1 MINDKVK
8 GLSRKSLKGGCTGKH
23 VTKQKPEKSSEKY
36 HFDENQICRRQIL
49 QL

>member
-8 GLSRKSLKGGCTGKH
+8 GLSRKSLKGGCTGK
-23 VTKQKPEKSSEKY
+23 PEKSSEKY
-36 HFDENQICRRQIL
+36 DFHKNQICRRQIL